1 MGRLFAHVEAFDVQA
16 VRREAQAEG
25 ISEGKIAG
33 IAEGKSIGITEG
45 KTAGFIDAVHQL
57 GGTMET
63 AVQQLMILYG
73 LNEEEA
79 QEKVRLYW

>member
-16 VRREAQAEG
+16 VRREARAEG
-25 ISEGKIAG
+25 IS
-33 IAEGKSIGITEG
+33 EGKSIGITEG